1 MPPPLDSKK
10 TSGGIFYLK
19 TASVPSAEVSAAR
32 HYEQNSEETSLTRDI
47 LGLAVGRSFPLP

>member
-10 TSGGIFYLK
+10 RRPLFFSQK
-19 TASVPSAEVSAAR
+19 PASVPSAAVGATR